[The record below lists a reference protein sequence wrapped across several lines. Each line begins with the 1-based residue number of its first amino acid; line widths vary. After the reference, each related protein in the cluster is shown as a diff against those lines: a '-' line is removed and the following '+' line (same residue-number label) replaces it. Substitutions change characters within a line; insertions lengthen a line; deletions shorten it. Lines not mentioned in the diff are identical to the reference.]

1 MKKPLIVIGGATA
14 CGKTDVG
21 VLLAQKINGEIISAD
36 SMQIYCDMNIG
47 TAKPT
52 KEEMKGIKH
61 YLIDEIM
68 PDEEYNVMIFQKK
81 AKRYMEQIW
90 NLGKIPILVGGTGFY
105 INAIVYDTLFEETE
119 QDNTFRND
127 MYTFAKEN
135 GAEALY
141 QKLKEIDPEYAKTLH
156 ANNIKRVTRALEYHH
171 FTGQLFSKYNAEQKQ
186 KQKQKQSPYHTAMIV
201 LTMERQKLY
210 DRIEKRI
217 DIMMQKGLL
226 EEVELLLKKGYTK
239 DLVSMQ
245 AIGYKELIPYFSQQ
259 ISLEQAIYDLKKN
272 TRHFAKRQLTWF
284 KRQTEGY
291 WIDIT
296 DQNLE
301 KATEKIIQHLKQI
314 NMIGE

>member
-52 KEEMKGIKH
+52 KEELKGIKH

-81 AKRYMEQIW
+81 AKQYMEQIW
-90 NLGKIPILVGGTGFY
+90 NSGKIPILVGGTGFY

-186 KQKQKQSPYHTAMIV
+186 KQSPYHTAMIV

-210 DRIEKRI
+210 DSIEKRI
-217 DIMMQKGLL
+217 DVMMEKGLL
-226 EEVELLLKKGYTK
+226 KEVELLLKKGYTK

-245 AIGYKELIPYFSQQ
+245 AIGYKEIIPYIHNE
-259 ISLEQAIYDLKKN
+259 ISLEQAIYHLKKN

-284 KRQTEGY
+284 KRQTDGF
-291 WIDIT
+291 WVDIT
-296 DQNLE
+296 EQNLQ
-301 KATEKIIQHLKQI
+301 KATDEIINYLKQI
-314 NMIGE
+314 NMIGV

>member
-1 MKKPLIVIGGATA
+1 LIVIGGATA

-81 AKRYMEQIW
+81 AKQYMEQIW

-186 KQKQKQSPYHTAMIV
+186 KQSPYHTAMIV

-217 DIMMQKGLL
+217 DVMMEKGLL
-226 EEVELLLKKGYTK
+226 KEVELLLKKGYTK

-259 ISLEQAIYDLKKN
+259 ISLEQAIYDLKKI
-272 TRHFAKRQLTWF
+272 Q
-284 KRQTEGY
+284 
-291 WIDIT
+291 DIL
-296 DQNLE
+296 QKGN
-301 KATEKIIQHLKQI
+301 
-314 NMIGE
+314 